1 MLISIIMTA
10 KNADRF
16 IDDCLQSII
25 NQDESH
31 WELCVVDN
39 FSTDLTRSRLDHY
52 ASKDARIK
60 VFEGSDGEIITAL
73 RIAYGNSTGE
83 FITRMDADDLMPSNR
98 LSTFKRMLNNAGKG
112 HVATGAVK
120 YISDEGLGNGFL
132 RYEAWLN
139 DLMLNQNHYDDIYK
153 ECIVPSPCWMIHRSD
168 LEKCDAYRPDI
179 YPEDYDL
186 CFRFY
191 REGIRVISTTDT
203 MLYWRDYHNRNS
215 RVDDKYKN
223 NAFLSLKWNWF
234 ERLSRDR
241 NRPLVLW
248 GAGAKAKSLAKMI
261 EGPFVWASNNLN
273 KIGCN
278 IYGNILVNS
287 SEIDELEAPQIIVAI
302 SAPDDL
308 KNIESTAKKKG
319 WKKNRDVFL
328 FF

>member
-16 IDDCLQSII
+16 IDDCIESII
-25 NQDESH
+25 NQDEEH

-39 FSTDLTRSRLDHY
+39 FSADSTRDRLDYY
-52 ASKDARIK
+52 ASIDSRIK
-60 VFEGSDGEIITAL
+60 VLEGGDGEIITAL
-73 RIAYGNSTGE
+73 RIAYANSKGDL
-83 FITRMDADDLMPSNR
+83 ITRMDADDLMPSNR
-98 LSTFKRMLNNAGKG
+98 MSVFKKMLTDAGKG

-139 DLMLNQNHYDDIYK
+139 DLMLNQNHYDDIFK

-168 LEKCDAYRPDI
+168 FEKCDAYRPDV

-191 REGIRVISTTDT
+191 REDLKIISTTKI
-203 MLYWRDYHNRNS
+203 MLFWRDYYNRNS
-215 RVDDKYKN
+215 RIDDKYKD
-223 NAFLSLKWNWF
+223 NAFISLKWNWF
-234 ERLSRDR
+234 DQISRER
-241 NRPLVLW
+241 NRPLVIW
-248 GAGAKAKSLAKMI
+248 GAGSKAKSLVKLI
-261 EGPFVWASNNLN
+261 DEPFIWVSNNTN

-278 IYGNILVNS
+278 IYGHILVHS
-287 SEIDELEAPQIIVAI
+287 SEIDALVEPQIIVAF
-302 SAPDDL
+302 SSPEDL
-308 KNIESTAKKKG
+308 KNFKTISQNNG
-319 WKKNRDVFL
+319 WGKNRDVFL